1 MTGLAPLRGWQN
13 GGHAAQDVQLLQVG
27 AVPLRATRWTL
38 NPTSSSWSL
47 SAQLSSRSL
56 CDQRRS
62 PSACWRVR
70 SSRQDG
76 MQQGATPWGKSM
88 SRHALKAH
96 SPTQQRREMEVA
108 LKSSSGQVRPVP
120 FTLLFS
126 VCVSLLTRP
135 PSGLCAADHEKKR
148 GCGSRSEQPVSC
160 CGDGNRKPSCQVRAY
175 QGGGP
180 PSLSQRP
187 RRARNAST
195 GTATVDYGY
204 RRINGGAGFLFKA
217 RRCRN
222 ATALLI

>member
-1 MTGLAPLRGWQN
+1 MADTQLKMFSCCRFGPCRCVPRVGPSTVLLRVGL
-13 GGHAAQDVQLLQVG
+13 
-27 AVPLRATRWTL
+27 
-38 NPTSSSWSL
+38 SL
-47 SAQLSSRSL
+47 PNFSSRSL

-76 MQQGATPWGKSM
+76 LQQGATPWGKSM

-160 CGDGNRKPSCQVRAY
+160 CGHGNRKPSCQVRAY

-222 ATALLI
+222 ATARLI